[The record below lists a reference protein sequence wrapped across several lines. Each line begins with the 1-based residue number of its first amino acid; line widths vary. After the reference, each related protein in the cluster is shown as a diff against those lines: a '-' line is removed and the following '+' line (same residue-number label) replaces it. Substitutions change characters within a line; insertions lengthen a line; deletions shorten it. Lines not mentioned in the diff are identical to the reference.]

1 MPNTD
6 ALLSLFVNK
15 EMGAQKI
22 EPIAT
27 SPTGE
32 KGQSQNP
39 TPYPSQPQPW
49 VPEDTSFPLRPQDMS
64 FMQTK
69 YGVIVMA
76 VTSNEPFYFQN
87 PTVISHRICYFSQ
100 NMFRG
105 QFGEGLWE
113 ARSTEKPGRDSRQ
126 VCLRQG
132 VSYHWEWGE
141 GSASQEFKSSFG
153 HTRVYIAEM
162 LWTWFT
168 AYSSNSSQGHWRETV
183 L

>member
-1 MPNTD
+1 MPHTD

-87 PTVISHRICYFSQ
+87 PTVISHRICSEDSLEKDYEKPEAQRSLVGTADKYV
-100 NMFRG
+100 RDKG
-105 QFGEGLWE
+105 WVTTGSEEKGVP
-113 ARSTEKPGRDSRQ
+113 ARSLSPPSVTHESTLLRCCGPG
-126 VCLRQG
+126 L
-132 VSYHWEWGE
+132 
-141 GSASQEFKSSFG
+141 
-153 HTRVYIAEM
+153 
-162 LWTWFT
+162 LP
-168 AYSSNSSQGHWRETV
+168 TV
-183 L
+183 VTVHKVTGGKLCYR